1 LLQKPFCGMGLKFSE
16 PQARRSNNSVGTTPS
31 CANLTGDSGSG
42 FEAALIGDLSLVSS
56 FRGKLIARRF
66 GSFATLSVQKLTWS
80 EGVGTSVLPRILL
93 QKSFWGEEQKF
104 LEPLMRFTRGD
115 VRGPYRFIQ
124 NRPRTFLV
132 ALKSDA
138 AAETSKNQLSR
149 DFWG

>member
-1 LLQKPFCGMGLKFSE
+1 MFSAL
-16 PQARRSNNSVGTTPS
+16 PLRADIAQQRRHV
-31 CANLTGDSGSG
+31 
-42 FEAALIGDLSLVSS
+42 
-56 FRGKLIARRF
+56 RF
-66 GSFATLSVQKLTWS
+66 V
-80 EGVGTSVLPRILL
+80 PILL

-115 VRGPYRFIQ
+115 VRDPYRFIQ